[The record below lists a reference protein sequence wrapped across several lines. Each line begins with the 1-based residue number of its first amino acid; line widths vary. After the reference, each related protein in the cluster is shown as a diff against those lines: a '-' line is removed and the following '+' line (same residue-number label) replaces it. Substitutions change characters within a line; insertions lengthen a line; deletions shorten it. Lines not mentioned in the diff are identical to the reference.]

1 MLQTSFS
8 RTLRLKRYPKR
19 LRRFV
24 KRHKKAPL
32 FLPLVRFYTTNAC
45 EEGKEGLFWQITKAH
60 KEFLD
65 IAGRYPSCQG
75 TVLLARF
82 CNNEEELISPLQRFY
97 DRFDYGKD
105 MVKYL
110 NTPAHIAQCVVLHL
124 DGAGKDLK
132 LSNDTPSYI
141 RVCSRNSPYISA
153 TRHIYTMRRVLEFE
167 QNHGDVLFNIVNG
180 SEKLYILEVPRS
192 LVIDVTRKDCNI
204 AYLELDNLLY
214 SKTTLQDLQEV
225 MGTLFHAPIS
235 DEIFVAKLWDFYNGD
250 IRRIVDYYLYLSR
263 INESVCLSVN
273 DMRKYVLRDFAN
285 PFKGDLKP
293 IGGPGALR

>member
-1 MLQTSFS
+1 MLHTSIS

-32 FLPLVRFYTTNAC
+32 FLPLVRFYTTDVHEQG
-45 EEGKEGLFWQITKAH
+45 EEGRFWQITRAH

-65 IAGRYPSCQG
+65 IAGRYPSCYG
-75 TVLLARF
+75 NVLLARF
-82 CNNEEELISPLQRFY
+82 CNSEEELISPLSRFY

-110 NTPAHIAQCVVLHL
+110 NTPEHIAQCVVLHL

-141 RVCSRNSPYISA
+141 RVCSRNSPYIST
-153 TRHIYTMRRVLEFE
+153 TRHIYTMRRVVEFE
-167 QNHGDVLFNIVNG
+167 QNHGDVLFDIVNR

-192 LVIDVTRKDCNI
+192 LVIDVSRRDCNLS
-204 AYLELDNLLY
+204 YLELDNLIY
-214 SKTTLQDLQEV
+214 SKKTLQDLQEI
-225 MGTLFHAPIS
+225 MGALFHAPIS
-235 DEIFVAKLWDFYNGD
+235 DEIFVAKLWNFYNGD
-250 IRRIVDYYLYLSR
+250 VRRIVDYYLYLSR
-263 INESVCLSVN
+263 INESVCLSIN
-273 DMRKYVLRDFAN
+273 DMRKYVLQEFPN
-285 PFKGDLKP
+285 PFKSDLRP
-293 IGGPGALR
+293 IGGSGALR